1 MKRPD
6 HIRVRGARVNNLRN
20 IDVDI
25 PLDALVGVAGVSGS
39 GKSSLALDVLYAEGS
54 RRYLDALS
62 TYTRRRMTQARRP
75 QVDAVSYLPPALALR
90 QRPGVG
96 GMRST
101 FGTMTELLN
110 VLRLMFSRL
119 GSHRC
124 PNGHACPPSLAVAA
138 EREMVCGQCGAS
150 FMGPGA
156 EDLAFNST
164 GACLRC
170 QGTGIVRDVD
180 DATLVPD
187 ESMTIDEGAVV
198 PWRTFGFNVQPD
210 IVREFGVRTDV
221 PFSELTDAERDIVF
235 HGPEEKKHIVI
246 PSVKG
251 IHELDFTFRNA
262 RLTVLKELERAT
274 DEKRF
279 AKVAK
284 FLVERTCPDCGGT
297 RLSAAAR
304 APRIGEYGLADVTA
318 WALRDVLTWGRRV
331 PDMMPRDMRPMAQT
345 LSTTL
350 LEMGERLMQLGLGYL
365 TLDRSAASL
374 STGERQRAQLSRA
387 VRNETTGVLYVL
399 DEPSTGL
406 HPANIEGLIGV
417 MHDLLDAGNSVL
429 FVDHDVRVLRAA
441 DHFIEMGPGAG
452 VQGGHVIAQGTP
464 EQIAANPRSRIA
476 GFLNGGEPAVVR
488 GRVPLPP
495 LPADWTV
502 PGVQGDDD
510 ADGNGIGNDGVAG
523 VAAQD
528 GGIGDGDDADRV
540 GGAGDVGH
548 GTAAAPAESADR
560 IGAADHAERAD
571 HDGCDDQ
578 SWIRLSTSA
587 IHTVKPLDVAIPS
600 GRLTAVT
607 GVSGSGKTTM
617 VLESLVP
624 ALESCSGD
632 GALPAHVTSIDPAGI
647 ERVRIVDSTPIGINV
662 RSTLATY
669 SGIMDM
675 LRRAFAGTATA
686 KARGLKVADFSYNT
700 GSLRC
705 PQCDGTGQVD
715 LDVQFLPDVT
725 IPCPDCAGRRY
736 RPEADAVRLATPNR
750 PQGMT
755 LPQVLALSVSEAL
768 EVFAPAGK
776 TRRSGGWADTSA
788 ERSASERQDTQPGT
802 STVASR
808 HSNESSHD
816 CGAAQSDEHG
826 SDAAALAA
834 GDMISAN
841 LLRRIH
847 TALATLDDLGLG
859 YLTLG
864 EDTPSLSGGEAQ
876 RLKLSNELGKRQGTS
891 MFVLDEP
898 TTGLHPLDVRTLIEV
913 LQRLLDGGAT
923 IVVIEH
929 DLDMIANADF
939 VIDMGPGGGEDGG
952 RIVAAGTPEQIA
964 ANPASVT
971 GRYLA
976 PVLR

>member
-1 MKRPD
+1 MGGRPD
-6 HIRVRGARVNNLRN
+6 AVKVRGARVNNLRN
-20 IDVDI
+20 VDVDI
-25 PLDALVGVAGVSGS
+25 PLGSLVGIAGVSGS

-75 QVDAVSYLPPALALR
+75 QVDEISYLPPALALR
-90 QRPGVG
+90 QRPGAG

-119 GSHRC
+119 ASHRC
-124 PNGHACPPSLAVAA
+124 PNGHYAPPSLDVATGA
-138 EREMVCGQCGAS
+138 DTVCPECGVA

-187 ESMTIDEGAVV
+187 ESLTIDEGAVV

-210 IVREFGVRTDV
+210 IVREFGVRTNV
-221 PFSELTDAERDIVF
+221 PFRNLTDAEREIVF
-235 HGPEEKKHIVI
+235 NGPEEKKHIVVT
-246 PSVKG
+246 SMKG
-251 IHELDFTFRNA
+251 VHDLDFTFRNA
-262 RLTVLKELERAT
+262 RLTVLKELERAV

-297 RLSAAAR
+297 RLSEAAR
-304 APRIGEYGLADVTA
+304 APRIGGYGLAEVTA
-318 WALRDVLTWGRRV
+318 MPLRDVLAWAKGV
-331 PDMMPRDMRPMAQT
+331 PDALPAEMRDMAAT
-345 LSTTL
+345 LVATL
-350 LEMGERLMQLGLGYL
+350 QEMGGRLMQLGLGYL
-365 TLDRSAASL
+365 ALDRSSASL

-417 MHDLLDAGNSVL
+417 MHDLLDAGNSVV

-452 VQGGHVIAQGTP
+452 REGGRVVAQGTP
-464 EQIAANPRSRIA
+464 DEIAANHDSRIA
-476 GFLNGGEPAVVR
+476 GFLTGREASVVR
-488 GRVPLPP
+488 ERAVIPP
-495 LPADWTV
+495 LPSDWTGPV
-502 PGVQGDDD
+502 PGVVGEF
-510 ADGNGIGNDGVAG
+510 DGTGSVSDSV
-523 VAAQD
+523 
-528 GGIGDGDDADRV
+528 GGRNLAIEAVSDGDAGQYAI
-540 GGAGDVGH
+540 GG
-548 GTAAAPAESADR
+548 ESATDR
-560 IGAADHAERAD
+560 TWLRMATAP
-571 HDGCDDQ
+571 
-578 SWIRLSTSA
+578 
-587 IHTVKPLDVAIPS
+587 IHTVRALDVAIPR

-617 VLESLVP
+617 ILESLVP
-624 ALESCSGD
+624 AIEACTED
-632 GALPAHVTSIDPAGI
+632 RPLPAHVTSIDPAGV

-669 SGIMDM
+669 SGVMDM
-675 LRRAFAGTATA
+675 LRRAFAATDAA
-686 KARGLKVADFSYNT
+686 KARGFKLADFSYNT

-705 PQCDGTGQVD
+705 PQCDGTGRVD
-715 LDVQFLPDVT
+715 LDIQFLPDVT
-725 IPCPDCAGRRY
+725 IPCPSCEGRRY
-736 RPEADAVRLATPNR
+736 RPEADAVRLATPGR
-750 PQGMT
+750 PRGLTM
-755 LPQVLALSVSEAL
+755 PQMLALSVDEAL
-768 EVFAPAGK
+768 AVFDPKKDAERAVGSSTSGEPVSQDDVVRAGSSARGAGAVPAG
-776 TRRSGGWADTSA
+776 R
-788 ERSASERQDTQPGT
+788 
-802 STVASR
+802 
-808 HSNESSHD
+808 
-816 CGAAQSDEHG
+816 
-826 SDAAALAA
+826 
-834 GDMISAN
+834 GDLIAPT
-841 LLRRIH
+841 LCRRIH
-847 TALATLDDLGLG
+847 AALETLSSLGLG

-876 RLKLSNELGKRQGTS
+876 RLKLSNELGRRQHAS

-898 TTGLHPLDVRTLIEV
+898 TTGLHPLDVRTLIGV

-952 RIVAAGTPEQIA
+952 RIVAVGTPEDIA
-964 ANPASVT
+964 DNPDSLT
-971 GRYLA
+971 GRYLKS
-976 PVLR
+976 VL

>member
-1 MKRPD
+1 MGGRPD
-6 HIRVRGARVNNLRN
+6 AVKVRGARVNNLRN
-20 IDVDI
+20 VDVDI
-25 PLDALVGVAGVSGS
+25 PLGSLVGIAGVSGS

-75 QVDAVSYLPPALALR
+75 QVDSISYLPPALALH
-90 QRPGVG
+90 QRPGAG

-119 GSHRC
+119 ASHRC
-124 PNGHACPPSLAVAA
+124 PNGHYCPPSLAVATGA
-138 EREMVCGQCGAS
+138 DTVCPECGAA

-164 GACLRC
+164 GACPRC

-187 ESMTIDEGAVV
+187 ESLSIDEGAVV

-210 IVREFGVRTDV
+210 IVREFGVRTNV
-221 PFSELTDAERDIVF
+221 PFRSLTDAEREIVF
-235 HGPEEKKHIVI
+235 NGPEEKKHIVVT
-246 PSVKG
+246 SMKG
-251 IHELDFTFRNA
+251 VHDLDFTFRNA
-262 RLTVLKELERAT
+262 RLTVLKELERAV

-297 RLSAAAR
+297 RLSDAAR
-304 APRIGEYGLADVTA
+304 APRIGGVGLAEVTA
-318 WALRDVLTWGRRV
+318 WPLRDVLEWAGRV
-331 PDMMPRDMRPMAQT
+331 PDGLPAEMRDMAAT
-345 LSTTL
+345 LVATL
-350 LEMGERLMQLGLGYL
+350 REMGGRLMQLGLGYL
-365 TLDRSAASL
+365 TLDRSSASL

-417 MHDLLDAGNSVL
+417 MHDLLDAGNSVV

-452 VQGGHVIAQGTP
+452 REGGRILAQGTP
-464 EQIAANPRSRIA
+464 DQIAANPDSRIA
-476 GFLNGGEPAVVR
+476 GFLTGREPSVVR
-488 GRVPLPP
+488 ERAAIPP
-495 LPADWTV
+495 LPADWAEVTAGSAV
-502 PGVQGDDD
+502 SP
-510 ADGNGIGNDGVAG
+510 DGEGEYAPSAVS
-523 VAAQD
+523 
-528 GGIGDGDDADRV
+528 
-540 GGAGDVGH
+540 DVD
-548 GTAAAPAESADR
+548 AESSAFGCES
-560 IGAADHAERAD
+560 GANHPWLRMATAP
-571 HDGCDDQ
+571 
-578 SWIRLSTSA
+578 
-587 IHTVKPLDVAIPS
+587 IHTVHALDVAIPR

-617 VLESLVP
+617 ILESLVP
-624 ALESCSGD
+624 AIEACTED
-632 GALPAHVTSIDPAGI
+632 RPLPAHVTSIDPAGI
-647 ERVRIVDSTPIGINV
+647 DRVRIVDSTPIGINV

-669 SGIMDM
+669 SGVMDM
-675 LRRAFAGTATA
+675 LRRAFAGTGA
-686 KARGLKVADFSYNT
+686 ARAHGYKLADFSYNT

-705 PQCDGTGQVD
+705 PQCDGTGRVD
-715 LDVQFLPDVT
+715 LDIQFLPDVT
-725 IPCPDCAGRRY
+725 IPCPSCEGRRY
-736 RPEADAVRLATPNR
+736 RPEADAVRLATPGR
-750 PQGMT
+750 PRGLTM
-755 LPQVLALSVSEAL
+755 PEVLALSVDEAL
-768 EVFAPAGK
+768 AVFDPKGSVKCEMRDAG
-776 TRRSGGWADTSA
+776 
-788 ERSASERQDTQPGT
+788 P
-802 STVASR
+802 VAS
-808 HSNESSHD
+808 NGLVAGGD
-816 CGAAQSDEHG
+816 AAMRT
-826 SDAAALAA
+826 SDAIRA
-834 GDMISAN
+834 GVDDRIAPT
-841 LLRRIH
+841 LCRRIH
-847 TALATLDDLGLG
+847 SALETLSSLGLG

-876 RLKLSNELGKRQGTS
+876 RLKLSNELGKKQHTS

-898 TTGLHPLDVRTLIEV
+898 TTGLHPLDVRTLIGV

-952 RIVAAGTPEQIA
+952 RIVAVGTPEDIA
-964 ANPASVT
+964 DNPDSLT
-971 GRYLA
+971 GRYLRS
-976 PVLR
+976 VL

>member
-1 MKRPD
+1 MPKA
-6 HIRVRGARVNNLRN
+6 IKITGARVNNLKN
-20 IDVDI
+20 IDVSI
-25 PLDALVGVAGVSGS
+25 PLDELVGIAGVSGS

-75 QVDAVSYLPPALALR
+75 QVDEISYLPPALALR
-90 QRPGVG
+90 QRPGAG

-124 PNGHACPPSLAVAA
+124 PNGHYAPPSLDEATGADT
-138 EREMVCGQCGAS
+138 VCPECGVS

-170 QGTGIVRDVD
+170 QGTGIVREVD
-180 DATLVPD
+180 DSTLVPD
-187 ESMTIDEGAVV
+187 ESLTIDEGAVV

-210 IVREFGVRTDV
+210 IVREFGVRTNV
-221 PFSELTDAERDIVF
+221 PFRNLTDAEREIVF
-235 HGPEEKKHIVI
+235 NGPEEKKHIVVT
-246 PSVKG
+246 SMKG
-251 IHELDFTFRNA
+251 VHDLDFTFRNA
-262 RLTVLKELERAT
+262 RLTVLKELERAA

-284 FLVERTCPDCGGT
+284 FLVERTCPDCDGT
-297 RLSAAAR
+297 RLSDAAR
-304 APRIGEYGLADVTA
+304 APRIGEYGLAEVTA
-318 WALRDVLTWGRRV
+318 WPLRDVLAWSKDV
-331 PDMMPRDMRPMAQT
+331 PDALPSEMRDMAVT
-345 LSTTL
+345 LVTTL
-350 LEMGERLMQLGLGYL
+350 QEMGDRLMQLGLGYL
-365 TLDRSAASL
+365 TLDRSSASL

-417 MHDLLDAGNSVL
+417 MHDLLDAGNSVV

-452 VQGGHVIAQGTP
+452 REGGRILAQGTP
-464 EQIAANPRSRIA
+464 DQIAANPDSRIA
-476 GFLNGGEPAVVR
+476 GFLTGREPSVVR
-488 GRVPLPP
+488 ERAAIPP
-495 LPADWTV
+495 LPADWAEVTAGSAV
-502 PGVQGDDD
+502 SP
-510 ADGNGIGNDGVAG
+510 DGEGEYAPSAVS
-523 VAAQD
+523 
-528 GGIGDGDDADRV
+528 
-540 GGAGDVGH
+540 DVD
-548 GTAAAPAESADR
+548 AESSAFGCES
-560 IGAADHAERAD
+560 GANHPWLRMATAP
-571 HDGCDDQ
+571 
-578 SWIRLSTSA
+578 
-587 IHTVKPLDVAIPS
+587 IHTVHALDVAIPR

-617 VLESLVP
+617 ILESLVP
-624 ALESCSGD
+624 AIEACTED
-632 GALPAHVTSIDPAGI
+632 RPLPAHVTSIDPAGI
-647 ERVRIVDSTPIGINV
+647 DRVRIVDSTPIGINV

-669 SGIMDM
+669 SGVMDM
-675 LRRAFAGTATA
+675 LRRAFAGTGA
-686 KARGLKVADFSYNT
+686 ARAHGYKVADFSYNT

-705 PQCDGTGQVD
+705 PQCDGTGRVD
-715 LDVQFLPDVT
+715 LDIQFLPDVT
-725 IPCPDCAGRRY
+725 IPCPSCEGRRF
-736 RPEADAVRLATPNR
+736 RVEADAVRLVTPTR
-750 PQGMT
+750 PQGLTM
-755 LPQVLALSVSEAL
+755 PEVLALSVDEAL
-768 EVFAPAGK
+768 AVFDPKGSVKCEMRDAAP
-776 TRRSGGWADTSA
+776 
-788 ERSASERQDTQPGT
+788 
-802 STVASR
+802 VASNGLVAGGDTAMR
-808 HSNESSHD
+808 T
-816 CGAAQSDEHG
+816 SDVIR
-826 SDAAALAA
+826 A
-834 GDMISAN
+834 GVDDRIAPT
-841 LLRRIH
+841 LCRRIH
-847 TALATLDDLGLG
+847 SALETLSSLGLG

-876 RLKLSNELGKRQGTS
+876 RLKLSNELGKKQHTS

-898 TTGLHPLDVRTLIEV
+898 TTGLHPLDVRTLIGV

-952 RIVAAGTPEQIA
+952 RIVAIGAPEDIA
-964 ANPASVT
+964 DNPDSLT
-971 GRYLA
+971 GRYLRS
-976 PVLR
+976 VL

>member
-1 MKRPD
+1 MGRPD
-6 HIRVRGARVNNLRN
+6 AIRVRGARVNNLRN
-20 IDVDI
+20 VDVDV
-25 PLDALVGVAGVSGS
+25 PLDELVGVAGVSGS

-75 QVDAVSYLPPALALR
+75 QVDSVSYLPPALALH
-90 QRPGVG
+90 QRPGAG

-119 GSHRC
+119 ASHRC
-124 PNGHACPPSLAVAA
+124 PNGHRCPPSLAVAA
-138 EREMVCGQCGAS
+138 GLDIVCPTCGAA

-164 GACLRC
+164 GACPRC
-170 QGTGIVRDVD
+170 QGTGIVREVD
-180 DATLVPD
+180 DSTLVPD
-187 ESMTIDEGAVV
+187 ESLSIDQGAVV

-221 PFSELTDAERDIVF
+221 PFRELTEAERDIVF
-235 HGPEEKKHIVI
+235 NGPEEKKHIVI

-251 IHELDFTFRNA
+251 IHDLDFTFRNA
-262 RLTVLKELERAT
+262 RLTVLKELDRAT

-297 RLSAAAR
+297 RLGDAAR
-304 APRIGEYGLADVTA
+304 APRIGEAGLADVTA
-318 WALRDVLTWGRRV
+318 WPLRDVLDWADGV
-331 PDMMPRDMRPMAQT
+331 PDVLPAEMHDMAAT
-345 LSTTL
+345 LVATL
-350 LEMGERLMQLGLGYL
+350 REMGSRLMQLGLGYL
-365 TLDRSAASL
+365 TLDRSSASL

-417 MHDLLDAGNSVL
+417 MRDLIDAGNSVL

-452 VQGGHVIAQGTP
+452 TQGGRVVAQGTP
-464 EQIAANPRSRIA
+464 EQIAANPDSRIA
-476 GFLNGGEPAVVR
+476 GFLTGAEPSVVR
-488 GRVPLPP
+488 GRREVPP
-495 LPADWTV
+495 LPADWEV
-502 PGVQGDDD
+502 PGAGESESAGLGVAVSGTADDSANARD
-510 ADGNGIGNDGVAG
+510 VADGAGGADYAGGMGEGAWPVDGESA
-523 VAAQD
+523 
-528 GGIGDGDDADRV
+528 GDGA
-540 GGAGDVGH
+540 
-548 GTAAAPAESADR
+548 
-560 IGAADHAERAD
+560 
-571 HDGCDDQ
+571 
-578 SWIRLSTSA
+578 WIRMATSA
-587 IHTVKPLDVAIPS
+587 IHTVKPLDVAVPR

-624 ALESCSGD
+624 ALEACAGD
-632 GALPAHVTSIDPAGI
+632 GPLPEHVTSIDPAGI

-669 SGIMDM
+669 SGVMDM

-686 KARGLKVADFSYNT
+686 KALGYKLADFSYNT

-705 PQCDGTGQVD
+705 PQCDGTGQVN

-725 IPCPDCAGRRY
+725 IPCPSCEGRRF
-736 RPEADAVRLATPNR
+736 RPEADAVRIATPGR
-750 PQGMT
+750 PDGLTM
-755 LPQVLALSVSEAL
+755 PQVLALSVDEAL
-768 EVFAPAGK
+768 DVFAPAPRG
-776 TRRSGGWADTSA
+776 RRVGAAGEGG
-788 ERSASERQDTQPGT
+788 ASPVDGNTG
-802 STVASR
+802 VAS
-808 HSNESSHD
+808 
-816 CGAAQSDEHG
+816 AP
-826 SDAAALAA
+826 AA
-834 GDMISAN
+834 GDNDDAGNAAVPQAGGRGRQGASVTAVPLAGDCVADA
-841 LLRRIH
+841 LLKRIH
-847 TALATLDDLGLG
+847 KALATLSDLGLG

-876 RLKLSNELGKRQGTS
+876 RLKLSNELGRKQGTS

-898 TTGLHPLDVRTLIEV
+898 TTGLHPLDVRTLIGV

-939 VIDMGPGGGEDGG
+939 VIDMGPGGGEEGG
-952 RIVAAGTPEQIA
+952 RIVAAGTPDQVA
-964 ANPASVT
+964 ANPASLT

-976 PVLR
+976 SVLDQDR